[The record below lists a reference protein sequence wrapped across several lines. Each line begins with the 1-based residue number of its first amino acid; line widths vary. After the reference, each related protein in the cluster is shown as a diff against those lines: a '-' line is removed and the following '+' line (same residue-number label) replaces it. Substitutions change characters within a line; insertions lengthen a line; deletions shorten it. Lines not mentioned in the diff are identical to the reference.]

1 MKYEPATLESVVP
14 EEGAESTWFSLIRVA
29 TFLGVTFAGI
39 ALLYGLLVLIL
50 PGSLGRFFDGTFK
63 TFAFL
68 WTLGSTLA
76 FWGIVEQK
84 TLPHMGLLP
93 RRSELFAGLA
103 VGFCSILLLYGL
115 GLVTGLIRFAPAS
128 SGIFGFFSALLGAFG
143 MTLAWVMLEEIL
155 FRGYLLQ
162 TLLTDMPPWLAALIA
177 SFLYA
182 QIHLIRPGQSNVLL
196 PLAGFF
202 LAGLVLSYSYLLTEN
217 LFLPIGL
224 HGSWCFFQLFSDRLH
239 LWTYPSPLWTGAG
252 NPQTGILGIAVILFV
267 ALALRFVY
275 GPTDWTELRD

>member
-1 MKYEPATLESVVP
+1 MKYEPVTLESVVP

-39 ALLYGLLVLIL
+39 AVLYGLLVLIL

-68 WTLGSTLA
+68 WTLGTTLA
-76 FWGIVEQK
+76 FWGVVEEK
-84 TLPHMGLLP
+84 TLPDMGLLP
-93 RRSELFAGLA
+93 RRSELLAGLA
-103 VGFCSILLLYGL
+103 VGFCSVLLLYGL
-115 GLVTGLIRFAPAS
+115 GLVTGLIRFAP
-128 SGIFGFFSALLGAFG
+128 GGGGFFGALLGALGF
-143 MTLAWVMLEEIL
+143 TLAWVMLEEIL

-182 QIHLIRPGQSNVLL
+182 QIHLIKPGQPNVLL
-196 PLAGFF
+196 PFVGFF
-202 LAGLVLSYSYLLTEN
+202 LTGLVLCYAYLLTEN

-224 HGSWCFFQLFSDRLH
+224 HASWCFFQAFSNRLH
-239 LWTYPSPLWTGAG
+239 LWSYPNAFWTGAG

-275 GPTDWTELRD
+275 GPTNWTELRD